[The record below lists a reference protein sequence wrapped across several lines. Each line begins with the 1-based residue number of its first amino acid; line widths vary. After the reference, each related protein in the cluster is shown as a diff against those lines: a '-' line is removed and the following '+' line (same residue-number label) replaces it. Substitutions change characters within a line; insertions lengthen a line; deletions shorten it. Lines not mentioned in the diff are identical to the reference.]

1 MSLIQETAEK
11 LMQNIADVL
20 FGAMTGGTGCGISL
34 EADRRGFHTH
44 QTLALALLA
53 RGTCCLKRVFVF
65 LLGLNWPVRA
75 EKFLYDYTL
84 YKIY

>member
-1 MSLIQETAEK
+1 MISGIRRYVTAHVFNLRQETAEK

-65 LLGLNWPVRA
+65 LLGLN
-75 EKFLYDYTL
+75 
-84 YKIY
+84 